1 MEKLKKFVQSHPLV
15 LVAAVAVVTLVLA
28 FYSIFLPK
36 FPSLQLTNPTNI
48 PIPGISAPS
57 NVGHSVVAASQRADY
72 SLTLIDSKGLL
83 SSFDY
88 LKIWGKTYKGQDTAP
103 LNSVIILLTDKPQP
117 TQKDVAVQP
126 KGGVKEKF
134 FFSYNLEYK
143 KDFAVMTIYLS
154 DSLLRSAGPSP
165 SFGAA
170 AVYIASTMNSMDKT
184 LAQIP
189 NSSSIGGFFKIQNIT
204 VPTAPPSPTPTK

>member
-1 MEKLKKFVQSHPLV
+1 VQRFLNNPRLLLV
-15 LVAAVAVVTLVLA
+15 ITAIITAVIVGLSV
-28 FYSIFLPK
+28 FPGK

-48 PIPGISAPS
+48 PIPGIPTTP
-57 NVGHSVVAASQRADY
+57 NVGHSVVAASQRPNY
-72 SLTLIDSKGLL
+72 SLTLIDSKGLM
-83 SSFDY
+83 STFDY

-126 KGGVKEKF
+126 KNGTKEKF
-134 FFSYNLEYK
+134 FFSYNVEYK
-143 KDFAVMTIYLS
+143 KDFVVMTVYLS
-154 DSLLRSAGPSP
+154 DSLLRSAGPSQA
-165 SFGAA
+165 FGAA
-170 AVYIASTMNSMDKT
+170 VVYIASTMNGMDKN

-204 VPTAPPSPTPTK
+204 VPSAPPSPTPTPTR